1 MKPNKDNQKKPTQSK
16 NVQDPGKK
24 TTTKPT
30 GKKIESGKNLTESK
44 SKIST
49 TSTRPQ
55 TGKAVETKPPRKGST
70 KTVTKTTQPQQT
82 KKLVIDPYKKF
93 PKFMKLLEKKKD
105 FSGMTTI
112 IQKRFNH
119 WKTITLMQKQQITEK
134 TQKTI
139 VTKKRLNIKRSTDVR
154 KEEKKSSQKK
164 I

>member
-1 MKPNKDNQKKPTQSK
+1 
-16 NVQDPGKK
+16 
-24 TTTKPT
+24 
-30 GKKIESGKNLTESK
+30 
-44 SKIST
+44 
-49 TSTRPQ
+49 
-55 TGKAVETKPPRKGST
+55 
-70 KTVTKTTQPQQT
+70 
-82 KKLVIDPYKKF
+82 
-93 PKFMKLLEKKKD
+93 MKLLEKKKD